1 MVLGTHLLHRSV
13 LDATLHRILPHVVTN
28 VLSFGDK
35 GVQVFFVISG
45 FVIVLSLGSAPLT
58 RASALLFAVRRQ
70 IRLDPVYWVALL
82 ATFCGLLIEKLA
94 GFPLAN
100 PLPSMW
106 DLVLNALYV
115 GRRNGHQAIISVSW
129 TLAVEIQFYLFTLV
143 LLGVAGFRA
152 RQSDHVRRVMLGL
165 LMASGLA
172 SLGVSVASGNFDD
185 RSSASVYWVYFALG
199 ALIAFAHMKR
209 AQWRYPMALGLAMLV
224 ACAFDGAADR
234 PRLLTAV
241 ATASVLSL
249 GSLRPML
256 AAALGRPRIL
266 QYLGRRSYSLYLA
279 HDLVVS
285 IVMRA
290 GFKLTG
296 TNAGWALGWMM
307 LAAAL
312 SFAATEVLYR
322 YVEKPSVACSNR
334 VKRDGLRALSL
345 CWRRA

>member
-13 LDATLHRILPHVVTN
+13 LDASLHRILPHVVTN

-58 RASALLFAVRRQ
+58 RASALLFALRRQ

-82 ATFCGLLIEKLA
+82 ATFGGVMIEKRA

-115 GRRNGHQAIISVSW
+115 GKRSRHEAIMEVSW
-129 TLAVEIQFYLFTLV
+129 TLAVEIQFYLLTLV

-152 RQSDHVRRVMLGL
+152 RQSDHLRRVMLGL

-199 ALIAFAHMKR
+199 ALIAFAHLKR
-209 AQWRYPMALGLAMLV
+209 AQWRYPMALGFAMMLV
-224 ACAFDGAADR
+224 CAFDGGADR
-234 PRLLTAV
+234 PRLLTGV
-241 ATASVLSL
+241 ATATVLSL

-285 IVMRA
+285 LVMRA

-296 TNAGWALGWMM
+296 TNAPFALGWMIV
-307 LAAAL
+307 AAAL

-322 YVEKPSVACSNR
+322 CVEKPSVACSNR

>member
-1 MVLGTHLLHRSV
+1 M
-13 LDATLHRILPHVVTN
+13 
-28 VLSFGDK
+28 
-35 GVQVFFVISG
+35 QVFFVISG
-45 FVIVLSLGSAPLT
+45 FVIVLSLGTRPLT

-82 ATFCGLLIEKLA
+82 ATFCGALIEKLA

-106 DLVLNALYV
+106 DLVLNAFYV
-115 GRRNGHQAIISVSW
+115 RRHSGHEAIMEVSW
-129 TLAVEIQFYLFTLV
+129 TLSVEIQFYLVTLL

-152 RQSDHVRRVMLGL
+152 RHSDLVRRVMLGVL
-165 LMASGLA
+165 TATGLMSLA
-172 SLGVSVASGNFDD
+172 ASVASGNFDD
-185 RSSASVYWVYFALG
+185 RSSASIYWVYFALG
-199 ALIAFAHMKR
+199 ALVAFAHMKR

-234 PRLLTAV
+234 PRVLTGV

-249 GSLRPML
+249 GSLRPMV
-256 AAALGRPRIL
+256 AASLGRLRVL
-266 QYLGRRSYSLYLA
+266 RYLGCRSYSLYLA